1 MDGHIRFDTKDCA
14 LLLLDQRRLPL
25 AEETFACRT
34 MDNVVVDCFVL
45 TSVTSKGEDWCIL
58 ETGLWLIGIMSFNTP
73 TAHLSADSFI
83 FCISRAQ

>member
-34 MDNVVVDCFVL
+34 VDDVVYALRTMVVRGAPAIGWGRGTCFAPN
-45 TSVTSKGEDWCIL
+45 SCAFS
-58 ETGLWLIGIMSFNTP
+58 M
-73 TAHLSADSFI
+73 A
-83 FCISRAQ
+83 